1 MALYDEVRTIP
12 YDTFDYKAECDK
24 YDRASSEWDKFMQAA
39 ALAKF
44 AKNNGDR
51 GGEEGW
57 LLRALYWA
65 DYGSDNY
72 SKVAYALADYCDRY
86 GVYISRCMGDDDVP
100 TRMDGRLWRKVAR
113 GESLSDD
120 SSTDSQDGSG
130 PSAEA
135 AAQVGAAASKGLI
148 DEVGWGTVI
157 LLPFGVFMIGKFI
170 LDTYGDIIF
179 GFLKTAGIVV
189 AIIAVLFVITKFIL
203 PRFRG

>member
-86 GVYISRCMGDDDVP
+86 GVYITP
-100 TRMDGRLWRKVAR
+100 Y
-113 GESLSDD
+113 
-120 SSTDSQDGSG
+120 SG
-130 PSAEA
+130 
-135 AAQVGAAASKGLI
+135 
-148 DEVGWGTVI
+148 
-157 LLPFGVFMIGKFI
+157 
-170 LDTYGDIIF
+170 
-179 GFLKTAGIVV
+179 
-189 AIIAVLFVITKFIL
+189 
-203 PRFRG
+203 